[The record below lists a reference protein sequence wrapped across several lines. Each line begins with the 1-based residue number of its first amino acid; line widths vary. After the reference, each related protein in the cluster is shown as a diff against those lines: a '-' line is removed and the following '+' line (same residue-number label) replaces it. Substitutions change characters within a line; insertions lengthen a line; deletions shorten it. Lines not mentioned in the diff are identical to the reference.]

1 MIKICKNPLLT
12 WLALEHGLLY
22 NITINLTKSIN
33 LLLLFADLILTLKV
47 IFMTKNN
54 LIKLFTIIVLFI
66 IAGISI
72 KVVSYVN
79 EPTQIFEIPNSVQ
92 YDEDTEFNS
101 LFITKYYVVTNAP
114 DNPSDIKNLIVEY
127 YKKNKKKI
135 EALEGVETEIKNINY
150 EVVFYK
156 ESWNFTRNWKP
167 DLTYIDDDNEYILN
181 QIRDFS
187 SQCIGYFSFN
197 PITKEDTKV
206 FILSNDE
213 IIETYKVSHD
223 ELE

>member
-1 MIKICKNPLLT
+1 
-12 WLALEHGLLY
+12 
-22 NITINLTKSIN
+22 
-33 LLLLFADLILTLKV
+33 
-47 IFMTKNN
+47 MTKNN

-72 KVVSYVN
+72 KVVLYVN